1 MDSEALNTY
10 LTEHEV
16 DFIQFKV
23 EALTDEGQ
31 AQDPIRRAEVVR
43 DVVQSVAKIPN
54 AILREVYL
62 RDSAQ
67 RLGIE
72 ERSLYAEMERIR
84 GVELKN
90 ASQRRPDRDPYEDPN
105 PPEMQVQRPQAPR
118 PLAVEE
124 ALIKVLLQHGSER
137 VKWMGPDGLEQED
150 AAAALILD
158 DVSGDELE
166 FAHVPYQRMFAEML
180 AVWHAEERILGPEY
194 FVRHEDPTMA
204 ATAAECLTERHQL
217 ADWSRKSIYI
227 GAVEEQLSSHVHEC
241 LLRFKEHR
249 LEDRIKE
256 LVVELGV
263 LTDESERQAK
273 MTEFM
278 NIQAMRN
285 ALRAELQR
293 VV

>member
-1 MDSEALNTY
+1 
-10 LTEHEV
+10 
-16 DFIQFKV
+16 
-23 EALTDEGQ
+23 
-31 AQDPIRRAEVVR
+31 
-43 DVVQSVAKIPN
+43 
-54 AILREVYL
+54 
-62 RDSAQ
+62 
-67 RLGIE
+67 
-72 ERSLYAEMERIR
+72 
-84 GVELKN
+84 
-90 ASQRRPDRDPYEDPN
+90 
-105 PPEMQVQRPQAPR
+105 
-118 PLAVEE
+118 
-124 ALIKVLLQHGSER
+124 
-137 VKWMGPDGLEQED
+137 
-150 AAAALILD
+150 
-158 DVSGDELE
+158 
-166 FAHVPYQRMFAEML
+166 MFAEML

>member
-1 MDSEALNTY
+1 
-10 LTEHEV
+10 LTE
-16 DFIQFKV
+16 
-23 EALTDEGQ
+23 EGQ

-84 GVELKN
+84 GSELKN
-90 ASQRRPDRDPYEDPN
+90 ASQRRPDRDPYEDPT

-124 ALIKVLLQHGSER
+124 SLIRVLLQHGSDR
-137 VKWMGPDGLEQED
+137 ITWLGPDGREHED

-158 DVSGDELE
+158 DLSADELAFGHE
-166 FAHVPYQRMFAEML
+166 AYQRIYAEML
-180 AVWHAEERILGPEY
+180 RIWSAEERILGPEH
-194 FVRHEDPTMA
+194 FVRHVDPEMA

-227 GAVEEQLSSHVHEC
+227 GSVEDQLSNHVHEC

-249 LEDRIKE
+249 LEDRIREAVAE
-256 LVVELGV
+256 LAQ
-263 LTDESERQAK
+263 LTEPEAREVKLA
-273 MTEFM
+273 EFIR
-278 NIQAMRN
+278 IQTLRN